1 MNEAEAGKALLE
13 EAATSQVIMTEV
25 VIYAII
31 SILLI
36 LLMDAFA
43 ARAIGDKTSM
53 EYKVLKIPRY
63 VSLFITCGFT
73 VVIGRLCMY
82 NNEFSVTRGTLTYFG
97 LPYFIA
103 LFYYLIKMLR
113 RVRSV
118 QKRRKL

>member
-13 EAATSQVIMTEV
+13 AANSQVIMTEV

-36 LLMDAFA
+36 LLMDAWVA
-43 ARAIGDKTSM
+43 EPLETKLD
-53 EYKVLKIPRY
+53 EYKVLKIPGTFPPLY
-63 VSLFITCGFT
+63 HCG
-73 VVIGRLCMY
+73 VYRGDRPLCMY